1 VKIVSLVL
9 RIRDTFSEQ
18 RLQITSEVEE
28 NEQRKRWMSTTWEF
42 SFCPCSNI
50 SCCTEEM
57 KQTSI
62 IIHHPQKQ
70 MDPAQ
75 EVRRVEGEGGRTK
88 ILK

>member
-1 VKIVSLVL
+1 
-9 RIRDTFSEQ
+9 
-18 RLQITSEVEE
+18 
-28 NEQRKRWMSTTWEF
+28 MSTTWES
-42 SFCPCSNI
+42 SFYPSSNI
-50 SCCTEEM
+50 SCYTEEM
-57 KQTSI
+57 KQTNI